1 MMVMNRFFVVLVLMC
16 SSVFTEYVSAQD
28 VQNSSTMNFT
38 GRIQNLGLVEMQG
51 DAIETNLLVRRARL
65 KFEGGAINPKF
76 QYKVELGLSNRDHGS
91 PIPQTQNSARM
102 ILDAV
107 VQYEIG
113 ANTHLW
119 FGQTKLPGNR
129 ERVISS
135 AKLQF
140 VDRSLLNSNYNI
152 DRDMG
157 LQLHQKFDLG
167 SMKAKAIVSVSQGEG
182 RNITSG
188 NDGGFDYTGRVELL
202 PLGSFTSKGDY
213 FGSDLKR
220 EEKPKLALGLSY
232 DCNDRASR
240 ARGNTGSFLS
250 QTRTLKTIFADL
262 MFKYKGFS
270 VMAEYA
276 IKSSDESSFF
286 LDETDGLEYH
296 FVTGSALNL
305 QAGYLLESDWE
316 VAARFTSVTSDT
328 PEYLLTQG
336 NVSMYTFG
344 FSKYIDGHNL
354 KVQSDFSMILE
365 GEMEESFLA
374 RLQFELSFN

>member
-1 MMVMNRFFVVLVLMC
+1 MIFMNRFFILFPVLC
-16 SSVFTEYVSAQD
+16 SLVFTDNVSAQI
-28 VQNSSTMNFT
+28 VQNSSTMKFT

-51 DAIETNLLVRRARL
+51 DAVETNLLVRRARL
-65 KFEGGAINPKF
+65 KFEGVAINPKF
-76 QYKVELGLSNRDHGS
+76 QYKVELGLTNRDHGS

-113 ANTHLW
+113 VNTHLW

-157 LQLHQKFDLG
+157 LQLHQKFGLG
-167 SMKAKAIVSVSQGEG
+167 TMKAKAIVSVSQGEG
-182 RNITSG
+182 RNITTG
-188 NDGGFDYTGRVELL
+188 NLGGFDYTGRLELL
-202 PLGSFTSKGDY
+202 PLGAFTSKGDY

-220 EEKPKLALGLSY
+220 EETPKLALGLSY
-232 DCNDRASR
+232 DYHDNASR

-250 QTRTLKTIFADL
+250 QTRTLSTIFADM

-276 IKSSDESSFF
+276 IKSSDESPVFADAS
-286 LDETDGLEYH
+286 GLEYH
-296 FVTGSALNL
+296 FVTGSALNI
-305 QAGYLLESDWE
+305 QAGYLLQSDWE
-316 VAARFTSVTSDT
+316 LAARFTSVT
-328 PEYLLTQG
+328 PEAVLPQED
-336 NVSMYTFG
+336 VSMYTLG
-344 FSKYIDGHNL
+344 ISKYIDGHNL

-365 GEMEESFLA
+365 GDMEQSYLA

>member
-1 MMVMNRFFVVLVLMC
+1 MNRFFAVLVVMC
-16 SSVFTEYVSAQD
+16 SSVFTDNVSAQI
-28 VQNSSTMNFT
+28 VQNSSTMKFT

-51 DAIETNLLVRRARL
+51 DAVETNLLVRRARL
-65 KFEGGAINPKF
+65 KFEGTAINPRF

-113 ANTHLW
+113 TNTHLW

-152 DRDMG
+152 DRDIG
-157 LQLHQKFDLG
+157 VQLHQKFDIG
-167 SMKAKAIVSVSQGEG
+167 SMIAKAIVSVSQGEG
-182 RNITSG
+182 RNITTG

-220 EEKPKLALGLSY
+220 EESPKLALGLSY
-232 DCNDRASR
+232 DYHDKASR

-250 QTRTLKTIFADL
+250 QTRTLSTIFADM
-262 MFKYKGFS
+262 MFKYKGLS

-276 IKSSDESSFF
+276 VKSSDESPVFVDAS
-286 LDETDGLEYH
+286 DGLEYH
-296 FVTGSALNL
+296 FVTGSAFNL
-305 QAGYLLESDWE
+305 QAGYLLPSDWE
-316 VAARFTSVTSDT
+316 VAARFTSVT
-328 PEYLLTQG
+328 PEDILAQED
-336 NVSMYTFG
+336 VSMYTLG
-344 FSKYIDGHNL
+344 ISKYIDGHNL
-354 KVQSDFSMILE
+354 KVQYDFSMILE
-365 GEMEESFLA
+365 GGMEESYLA

>member
-1 MMVMNRFFVVLVLMC
+1 MNRFFILFPVLC
-16 SSVFTEYVSAQD
+16 SLVFTDNVSAQI
-28 VQNSSTMNFT
+28 VQNSSTMKFT

-51 DAIETNLLVRRARL
+51 DAVETNLLVRRARL
-65 KFEGGAINPKF
+65 KFEGVAINPKF
-76 QYKVELGLSNRDHGS
+76 QYKVELGLTNRDHGS

-157 LQLHQKFDLG
+157 LQLHQKFG
-167 SMKAKAIVSVSQGEG
+167 IGTMKAKAIVSVSQGEG
-182 RNITSG
+182 RNITTG
-188 NDGGFDYTGRVELL
+188 NLGGFDYTGRLELL
-202 PLGSFTSKGDY
+202 PLGAFTSKGDY

-220 EEKPKLALGLSY
+220 EETPKLALGLSY
-232 DCNDRASR
+232 DYHDNASR

-250 QTRTLKTIFADL
+250 QTRTLSTIFADM

-276 IKSSDESSFF
+276 IKSSDESPVFV
-286 LDETDGLEYH
+286 DETNSQEYH
-296 FVTGSALNL
+296 FVTGSALNI
-305 QAGYLLESDWE
+305 QAGYLLQSDWE
-316 VAARFTSVTSDT
+316 LAARFTSVT
-328 PEYLLTQG
+328 PEAVLPQED
-336 NVSMYTFG
+336 VSMYTLG
-344 FSKYIDGHNL
+344 ISKYIDGHNL

-365 GEMEESFLA
+365 GDMEQSYLA

>member
-1 MMVMNRFFVVLVLMC
+1 MIFMNRFFILFPVLC
-16 SSVFTEYVSAQD
+16 SLVFTDNVSAQI
-28 VQNSSTMNFT
+28 VQNSSTMKFT

-51 DAIETNLLVRRARL
+51 DAVETNLLVRRARL
-65 KFEGGAINPKF
+65 KFEGVAINPKF
-76 QYKVELGLSNRDHGS
+76 QYKVELGLTNRDHGS

-113 ANTHLW
+113 VNTHLW

-157 LQLHQKFDLG
+157 LQLHQKFDVG
-167 SMKAKAIVSVSQGEG
+167 NMKAKAIVSISQGEG
-182 RNITSG
+182 RNITTG
-188 NDGGFDYTGRVELL
+188 NLGGFDYTGRLELL
-202 PLGSFTSKGDY
+202 PLGAFTSKGDY

-220 EEKPKLALGLSY
+220 EETPKLALGLSY
-232 DCNDRASR
+232 DYHDNASR

-250 QTRTLKTIFADL
+250 QTRTLSTIFADM
-262 MFKYKGFS
+262 MFKYNGFS

-276 IKSSDESSFF
+276 IKSSDGSSVFV
-286 LDETDGLEYH
+286 DETNSQEYH
-296 FVTGSALNL
+296 FVTGSALNI
-305 QAGYLLESDWE
+305 QAGYLLQSDWE
-316 VAARFTSVTSDT
+316 LAARFTSVT
-328 PEYLLTQG
+328 PEAVLPQED
-336 NVSMYTFG
+336 VSMYTLG
-344 FSKYIDGHNL
+344 ISKYIDGHNL

-365 GEMEESFLA
+365 GDMEQSYLA

>member
-1 MMVMNRFFVVLVLMC
+1 MIFMNRSFILFAVLC
-16 SSVFTEYVSAQD
+16 SLVFTDNVSAQI
-28 VQNSSTMNFT
+28 VQNSSTMKFT

-51 DAIETNLLVRRARL
+51 DEVETNLLVRRARL
-65 KFEGGAINPKF
+65 KFEGVAINPKF
-76 QYKVELGLSNRDHGS
+76 QYKVELGLTNRDHGS

-167 SMKAKAIVSVSQGEG
+167 TMRAKAIVSVSQGEG
-182 RNITSG
+182 RNITTG
-188 NDGGFDYTGRVELL
+188 NVGGFDYTGRLELL
-202 PLGSFTSKGDY
+202 PLGAFTSKGDY

-220 EEKPKLALGLSY
+220 EETPKLALGLSY
-232 DCNDRASR
+232 DYHDNASR

-250 QTRTLKTIFADL
+250 QTRTLSTIFADM

-276 IKSSDESSFF
+276 IKSSDESPVFVDAS
-286 LDETDGLEYH
+286 DLEHH
-296 FVTGSALNL
+296 FVTGSALNI
-305 QAGYLLESDWE
+305 QAGYLLQSDWE
-316 VAARFTSVTSDT
+316 LAARFTSVT
-328 PEYLLTQG
+328 PEAVLAQED
-336 NVSMYTFG
+336 VSMYTLG
-344 FSKYIDGHNL
+344 ISKYIDGHNL

-365 GEMEESFLA
+365 GEMEQSYLA

>member
-1 MMVMNRFFVVLVLMC
+1 MIFMNRFFILFPVLC
-16 SSVFTEYVSAQD
+16 SLVFTDNVSAQI
-28 VQNSSTMNFT
+28 VQNSSTMKFT

-51 DAIETNLLVRRARL
+51 DAVETNLLVRRARL
-65 KFEGGAINPKF
+65 KFEGVAINPKF
-76 QYKVELGLSNRDHGS
+76 QYKVELGLTNRDHGS

-113 ANTHLW
+113 VNTHLW

-157 LQLHQKFDLG
+157 LQLHQKFG
-167 SMKAKAIVSVSQGEG
+167 IGTMKAKAIVSVSQGEG
-182 RNITSG
+182 RNITTG
-188 NDGGFDYTGRVELL
+188 NLGGFDYTGRLELL
-202 PLGSFTSKGDY
+202 PLGAFTSKGDY

-220 EEKPKLALGLSY
+220 EETPKLALGLSY
-232 DCNDRASR
+232 DYHDNASK

-250 QTRTLKTIFADL
+250 QTRTLSTIFADM

-276 IKSSDESSFF
+276 IKSSDESPVFADAS
-286 LDETDGLEYH
+286 GLEYH
-296 FVTGSALNL
+296 FVTGSALNI
-305 QAGYLLESDWE
+305 QAGYLLQSDWE
-316 VAARFTSVTSDT
+316 LAARFTSVT
-328 PEYLLTQG
+328 PEAVLPQED
-336 NVSMYTFG
+336 VSMYTLG
-344 FSKYIDGHNL
+344 ISKYIDGHNL

-365 GEMEESFLA
+365 GDMEQSYLA

>member
-1 MMVMNRFFVVLVLMC
+1 MNRSFILFAVLC
-16 SSVFTEYVSAQD
+16 SLVFTDNVSAQI
-28 VQNSSTMNFT
+28 VQNSSTMKFT

-51 DAIETNLLVRRARL
+51 DEVETNLLVRRARL
-65 KFEGGAINPKF
+65 KFEGVAINPKF
-76 QYKVELGLSNRDHGS
+76 QYKVELGLTNRDHGS

-167 SMKAKAIVSVSQGEG
+167 TMRAKAIVSVSQGEG
-182 RNITSG
+182 RNITTG
-188 NDGGFDYTGRVELL
+188 NVGGFDYTGRLELL
-202 PLGSFTSKGDY
+202 PLGAFTSKGDY

-220 EEKPKLALGLSY
+220 EETPKLALGLSY
-232 DCNDRASR
+232 DYHDNASR

-250 QTRTLKTIFADL
+250 QTRTLSTIFADM

-276 IKSSDESSFF
+276 IKSSDESPVFVDAS
-286 LDETDGLEYH
+286 DLEYH
-296 FVTGSALNL
+296 FVTGSALNI
-305 QAGYLLESDWE
+305 QAGYLLQSDWE
-316 VAARFTSVTSDT
+316 LAARFTSVT
-328 PEYLLTQG
+328 PEVVLDQED
-336 NVSMYTFG
+336 VSMYTLG
-344 FSKYIDGHNL
+344 ISKYIDGHNL

-365 GEMEESFLA
+365 GEMEESYLA

>member
-1 MMVMNRFFVVLVLMC
+1 MNRSFILFAVLC
-16 SSVFTEYVSAQD
+16 SLVFTDNVSAQI
-28 VQNSSTMNFT
+28 VQNSSTMKFT

-51 DAIETNLLVRRARL
+51 DEVETNLLVRRARL
-65 KFEGGAINPKF
+65 KFEGVAINPKF
-76 QYKVELGLSNRDHGS
+76 QYKVELGLTNRDHGS

-167 SMKAKAIVSVSQGEG
+167 TMRAKAIVSVSQGEG
-182 RNITSG
+182 RNITTG
-188 NDGGFDYTGRVELL
+188 NVGGFDYTGRLELL
-202 PLGSFTSKGDY
+202 PLGAFTSKGDY

-220 EEKPKLALGLSY
+220 EETPKLALGLSY
-232 DCNDRASR
+232 DYHDNASR

-250 QTRTLKTIFADL
+250 QTRTLSTIFADM

-276 IKSSDESSFF
+276 IKSSDESPVFVDAS
-286 LDETDGLEYH
+286 DLEHH
-296 FVTGSALNL
+296 FVTGSALNI
-305 QAGYLLESDWE
+305 QAGYLLQSDWE
-316 VAARFTSVTSDT
+316 LAARFTSVT
-328 PEYLLTQG
+328 PEAVLAQED
-336 NVSMYTFG
+336 VSMYTLG
-344 FSKYIDGHNL
+344 ISKYIDGHNL

-365 GEMEESFLA
+365 GEMEQSYLA

>member
-1 MMVMNRFFVVLVLMC
+1 MIFMNRSFILFAVLC
-16 SSVFTEYVSAQD
+16 SLVFTDNVSAQI
-28 VQNSSTMNFT
+28 VQNSSTMKFT

-51 DAIETNLLVRRARL
+51 DAVETNLLVRRARL
-65 KFEGGAINPKF
+65 KFEGVAINPKF
-76 QYKVELGLSNRDHGS
+76 QYKVELGLTNRDHGS

-167 SMKAKAIVSVSQGEG
+167 TMRAKAIVSVSQGEG
-182 RNITSG
+182 RNITTG
-188 NDGGFDYTGRVELL
+188 NVGGFDYTGRLELL
-202 PLGSFTSKGDY
+202 PLGAFTSKGDY

-220 EEKPKLALGLSY
+220 EETPKLALGLSY
-232 DCNDRASR
+232 DYHDNASR

-250 QTRTLKTIFADL
+250 QTRTLSTIFADM

-276 IKSSDESSFF
+276 VKSSDESPVFVDAS
-286 LDETDGLEYH
+286 DLEYH
-296 FVTGSALNL
+296 FVTGSALNI
-305 QAGYLLESDWE
+305 QAGYLLQSDWE
-316 VAARFTSVTSDT
+316 LAARFTSVT
-328 PEYLLTQG
+328 PEAVLAQED
-336 NVSMYTFG
+336 VSMYTLG
-344 FSKYIDGHNL
+344 ISKYIDGHNL

-365 GEMEESFLA
+365 GEMEQSYLA

>member
-1 MMVMNRFFVVLVLMC
+1 MNRFFIVLVILFY
-16 SSVFTEYVSAQD
+16 SVFTETLSAQTA
-28 VQNSSTMNFT
+28 QTAQTTSTMNFT

-51 DAIETNLLVRRARL
+51 SEIETNLLVRRARL
-65 KFEGGAINPKF
+65 KFEGVAISPKF
-76 QYKVELGLSNRDHGS
+76 QYKVELGLTNRDHGS
-91 PIPQTQNSARM
+91 PIPQTKNSARM

-107 VQYEIG
+107 VKYEIC

-157 LQLHQKFDLG
+157 FQLHQKFDVG
-167 SMKAKAIVSVSQGEG
+167 NMVAKAIVSISQGEG
-182 RNITSG
+182 RNITTG

-202 PLGSFTSKGDY
+202 PFGAFSSKGDY

-220 EEKPKLALGLSY
+220 EAEPKLALGLTY
-232 DCNDRASR
+232 DYNDQASR
-240 ARGNTGSFLS
+240 ERGNTGSFLS
-250 QTRTLKTIFADL
+250 QTRTLSTIFADM
-262 MFKYKGFS
+262 MFKYNGFS

-276 IKSSDESSFF
+276 IKSSDESPVFV
-286 LDETDGLEYH
+286 DEVDGLEYN
-296 FVTGSALNL
+296 FTTGSALNFQL
-305 QAGYLLESDWE
+305 GYLLQSDWE
-316 VAARFTSVTSDT
+316 LAARYTSVT
-328 PEYLLTQG
+328 PEYIQAEDD
-336 NVSMYTFG
+336 VSMYTLG
-344 FSKYIDGHNL
+344 ISKYIDGHNL
-354 KVQSDFSMILE
+354 KVQSDFSMVLE
-365 GEMEESFLA
+365 GQMEETYLA

>member
-1 MMVMNRFFVVLVLMC
+1 MIFMNRSFILFAVLC
-16 SSVFTEYVSAQD
+16 SLVFTDNVSAQI
-28 VQNSSTMNFT
+28 VQNSSTMKFT

-51 DAIETNLLVRRARL
+51 DAVETNLLVRRARL
-65 KFEGGAINPKF
+65 KFEGVAINPKF
-76 QYKVELGLSNRDHGS
+76 QYKVELGLTNRDHGS

-140 VDRSLLNSNYNI
+140 VDRSLLNSTYNI

-157 LQLHQKFDLG
+157 FQLHQKFDIG
-167 SMKAKAIVSVSQGEG
+167 TMRAKAIVSVSQGEG
-182 RNITSG
+182 RNITTG
-188 NDGGFDYTGRVELL
+188 NVGGFDYTGRLELL
-202 PLGSFTSKGDY
+202 PLGAFTSKGDY

-220 EEKPKLALGLSY
+220 EETPKLALGLSY
-232 DCNDRASR
+232 DYHDNASR

-250 QTRTLKTIFADL
+250 QTRTLSTIFADM

-276 IKSSDESSFF
+276 IKSSDESPVFVDAS
-286 LDETDGLEYH
+286 DLEYH
-296 FVTGSALNL
+296 FVTGSALNI
-305 QAGYLLESDWE
+305 QAGYLLQSDWE
-316 VAARFTSVTSDT
+316 LAARFTSVT
-328 PEYLLTQG
+328 PEVVLDQED
-336 NVSMYTFG
+336 VSMYTLG
-344 FSKYIDGHNL
+344 ISKYIDGHNL

-365 GEMEESFLA
+365 GEMEESYLA

>member
-1 MMVMNRFFVVLVLMC
+1 MIRFFILLVVMC
-16 SSVFTEYVSAQD
+16 SLVFTDNVSAQI
-28 VQNSSTMNFT
+28 VQNSSTMKFT
-38 GRIQNLGLVEMQG
+38 GRIQNLGLVKMQG
-51 DAIETNLLVRRARL
+51 DAVETNLLVRRARL
-65 KFEGGAINPKF
+65 KFEGVAINPKF

-157 LQLHQKFDLG
+157 FQLHQKFDIG
-167 SMKAKAIVSVSQGEG
+167 SMIAKAIVSVSQGEG
-182 RNITSG
+182 RNITTG
-188 NDGGFDYTGRVELL
+188 NEGGFDYTGRLELL
-202 PLGSFTSKGDY
+202 PLGAFTSKGDY

-220 EEKPKLALGLSY
+220 EETPKLALGLSY
-232 DCNDRASR
+232 DYHDNASR

-250 QTRTLKTIFADL
+250 QTRTLSTIFADAML
-262 MFKYKGFS
+262 KYKGFS

-276 IKSSDESSFF
+276 IKSSDESPVFVDAS
-286 LDETDGLEYH
+286 DGQEYH

-305 QAGYLLESDWE
+305 QAGYLLQSDWE
-316 VAARFTSVTSDT
+316 LAARFTSVT
-328 PEYLLTQG
+328 PEDILAQDD
-336 NVSMYTFG
+336 VSMYTLG
-344 FSKYIDGHNL
+344 ISKYIDGHNL

-365 GEMEESFLA
+365 DGMEETTLA

>member
-1 MMVMNRFFVVLVLMC
+1 MIFMNRSFILFAVLC
-16 SSVFTEYVSAQD
+16 SLVFTDNVSAQI
-28 VQNSSTMNFT
+28 VQNSSTMKFT

-51 DAIETNLLVRRARL
+51 DEVETNLLVRRARL
-65 KFEGGAINPKF
+65 KFEGVAINPKF
-76 QYKVELGLSNRDHGS
+76 QYKVELGLTNRDHGS

-167 SMKAKAIVSVSQGEG
+167 TMRAKAIVSVSQGEG
-182 RNITSG
+182 RNITTG
-188 NDGGFDYTGRVELL
+188 NVGGFDYTGRLELL
-202 PLGSFTSKGDY
+202 PLGAFTSKGDY

-220 EEKPKLALGLSY
+220 EETPKLALGLSY
-232 DCNDRASR
+232 DYHDNASR

-250 QTRTLKTIFADL
+250 QTRTLSTIFADM

-276 IKSSDESSFF
+276 IKSSDESPVFVDAS
-286 LDETDGLEYH
+286 DLEYH
-296 FVTGSALNL
+296 FVTGSALNI
-305 QAGYLLESDWE
+305 QAGYLLQSDWE
-316 VAARFTSVTSDT
+316 LAARFTSVT
-328 PEYLLTQG
+328 PEAVLAQED
-336 NVSMYTFG
+336 VSMYTLG
-344 FSKYIDGHNL
+344 ISKYIDGHNL

-365 GEMEESFLA
+365 GEMEQSYLA

>member
-1 MMVMNRFFVVLVLMC
+1 MIFMNRFFILFAVLC
-16 SSVFTEYVSAQD
+16 SLVFTDNVSAQI
-28 VQNSSTMNFT
+28 VQNSSTMKFT

-51 DAIETNLLVRRARL
+51 DAVETNLLVRRARL
-65 KFEGGAINPKF
+65 KFEGVAINPKF
-76 QYKVELGLSNRDHGS
+76 QYKVELGLTNRDHGS

-167 SMKAKAIVSVSQGEG
+167 TMRAKAIVSVSQGEG
-182 RNITSG
+182 RNITTG
-188 NDGGFDYTGRVELL
+188 NVGGFDYTGRLELL
-202 PLGSFTSKGDY
+202 PLGAFTSKGDY

-220 EEKPKLALGLSY
+220 EETPKLALGLSY
-232 DCNDRASR
+232 DYHDNASR

-250 QTRTLKTIFADL
+250 QTRTLSTIFADM
-262 MFKYKGFS
+262 MFKYNGFS

-276 IKSSDESSFF
+276 IKSSDESPVFVDAS
-286 LDETDGLEYH
+286 DLEHH
-296 FVTGSALNL
+296 FVTGSALNI
-305 QAGYLLESDWE
+305 QAGYLLQSDWE
-316 VAARFTSVTSDT
+316 LAARFTSVT
-328 PEYLLTQG
+328 PEAVLAQED
-336 NVSMYTFG
+336 VSMYTLG
-344 FSKYIDGHNL
+344 ISKYIDGHNL

-365 GEMEESFLA
+365 GEMEQSYLA

>member
-1 MMVMNRFFVVLVLMC
+1 MIFMNRSFILFAVLC
-16 SSVFTEYVSAQD
+16 SLVFTDNVSAQI
-28 VQNSSTMNFT
+28 VQNSSTMKFT

-51 DAIETNLLVRRARL
+51 DAVETNLLVRRARL
-65 KFEGGAINPKF
+65 KFEGVAINPKF
-76 QYKVELGLSNRDHGS
+76 QYKVELGLTNRDHGS

-167 SMKAKAIVSVSQGEG
+167 TMRAKAIVSVSQGEG
-182 RNITSG
+182 RNITTG
-188 NDGGFDYTGRVELL
+188 NVGGFDYTGRLELL
-202 PLGSFTSKGDY
+202 PLGAFTSKGDY

-220 EEKPKLALGLSY
+220 EETPKLALGLSY
-232 DCNDRASR
+232 DYHDNASR

-250 QTRTLKTIFADL
+250 QTRTLSTIFADM
-262 MFKYKGFS
+262 MFKYNGFS

-276 IKSSDESSFF
+276 IKSSDESPVFVDAS
-286 LDETDGLEYH
+286 DQEYH
-296 FVTGSALNL
+296 FVTGSALNI
-305 QAGYLLESDWE
+305 QAGYLLQSDWE
-316 VAARFTSVTSDT
+316 LAARFTSVT
-328 PEYLLTQG
+328 PEAVLAQED
-336 NVSMYTFG
+336 VSMYTLG
-344 FSKYIDGHNL
+344 ISKYIDGHNL

-365 GEMEESFLA
+365 GDMEQSYLA

>member
-1 MMVMNRFFVVLVLMC
+1 MNRFFILFPVLC
-16 SSVFTEYVSAQD
+16 SLVFTDNVSAQI
-28 VQNSSTMNFT
+28 VQNSSTMKFT

-51 DAIETNLLVRRARL
+51 DAVETNLLVRRARL
-65 KFEGGAINPKF
+65 KFEGVAINPKF
-76 QYKVELGLSNRDHGS
+76 QYKVELGLTNRDHGS

-113 ANTHLW
+113 VNTHLW

-157 LQLHQKFDLG
+157 LQLHQKFG
-167 SMKAKAIVSVSQGEG
+167 IGTMKAKAIVSVSQGEG
-182 RNITSG
+182 RNITTG
-188 NDGGFDYTGRVELL
+188 NLGGFDYTGRLELL
-202 PLGSFTSKGDY
+202 PLGAFTSKGDY

-220 EEKPKLALGLSY
+220 EETPKLALGLSY
-232 DCNDRASR
+232 DYHDNASR

-250 QTRTLKTIFADL
+250 QTRTLSTIFADM

-276 IKSSDESSFF
+276 IKSSDESPVFV
-286 LDETDGLEYH
+286 DETNSQEYH
-296 FVTGSALNL
+296 FVTGSALNI
-305 QAGYLLESDWE
+305 QAGYLLQSDWE
-316 VAARFTSVTSDT
+316 LAARFTSVT
-328 PEYLLTQG
+328 PEAVLPQED
-336 NVSMYTFG
+336 VSMYTLG
-344 FSKYIDGHNL
+344 ISKYIDGHNL

-365 GEMEESFLA
+365 GDMEQSYLA

>member
-1 MMVMNRFFVVLVLMC
+1 MIFMNRSFILFAVLC
-16 SSVFTEYVSAQD
+16 SLVFTDNVSAQI
-28 VQNSSTMNFT
+28 VQNSSTMKFT

-51 DAIETNLLVRRARL
+51 DAVETNLLVRRARL
-65 KFEGGAINPKF
+65 KFEGVAINPKF
-76 QYKVELGLSNRDHGS
+76 QYKVELGLTNRDHGS

-167 SMKAKAIVSVSQGEG
+167 TMRAKAIVSVSQGEG
-182 RNITSG
+182 RNITTG
-188 NDGGFDYTGRVELL
+188 NVGGFDYTGRLELL
-202 PLGSFTSKGDY
+202 PLGAFTSKGDY

-220 EEKPKLALGLSY
+220 EETPKLALGLSY
-232 DCNDRASR
+232 DYHDNASR

-250 QTRTLKTIFADL
+250 QTRTLSTIFADM

-276 IKSSDESSFF
+276 VKSSDESPVFV
-286 LDETDGLEYH
+286 DAPDQEYH
-296 FVTGSALNL
+296 FVTGSALNI
-305 QAGYLLESDWE
+305 QAGYLLQSDWE
-316 VAARFTSVTSDT
+316 LAARFTSVT
-328 PEYLLTQG
+328 PEAVLAQED
-336 NVSMYTFG
+336 VSMYTLG
-344 FSKYIDGHNL
+344 ISKYIDGHNL

-365 GEMEESFLA
+365 GEMEQSYLA

>member
-1 MMVMNRFFVVLVLMC
+1 MIFMNRSFILFAVLC
-16 SSVFTEYVSAQD
+16 SLVFTDNVSAQI
-28 VQNSSTMNFT
+28 VQNSSTMKFT

-51 DAIETNLLVRRARL
+51 DAVETNLLVRRARL
-65 KFEGGAINPKF
+65 KFEGVAINPKF
-76 QYKVELGLSNRDHGS
+76 QYKVELGLTNRDHGS

-167 SMKAKAIVSVSQGEG
+167 TMRAKAIVSVSQGEG
-182 RNITSG
+182 RNITTG
-188 NDGGFDYTGRVELL
+188 NVGGFDYTGRLELL
-202 PLGSFTSKGDY
+202 PLGAFTSKGDY

-220 EEKPKLALGLSY
+220 EETPKLALGLSY
-232 DCNDRASR
+232 DYHDNASR

-250 QTRTLKTIFADL
+250 QTRTLSTIFADM
-262 MFKYKGFS
+262 MFKYNGFS

-276 IKSSDESSFF
+276 IKSSDESPVFVDAS
-286 LDETDGLEYH
+286 DQEYH
-296 FVTGSALNL
+296 FVTGSALNI
-305 QAGYLLESDWE
+305 QAGYLLQSDWE
-316 VAARFTSVTSDT
+316 LAARFTSVT
-328 PEYLLTQG
+328 PEAVLAQED
-336 NVSMYTFG
+336 VSMYTLG
-344 FSKYIDGHNL
+344 ISKYIDGHNL

-365 GEMEESFLA
+365 GEMEQSYLA

>member
-1 MMVMNRFFVVLVLMC
+1 MNRSFILFAVLC
-16 SSVFTEYVSAQD
+16 SLVFTDNVSAQI
-28 VQNSSTMNFT
+28 VQNSSTMKFT

-51 DAIETNLLVRRARL
+51 DEVETNLLVRRARL
-65 KFEGGAINPKF
+65 KFEGVAINPKF
-76 QYKVELGLSNRDHGS
+76 QYKVELGLTNRDHGS

-167 SMKAKAIVSVSQGEG
+167 TMRAKAIVSVSQGEG
-182 RNITSG
+182 RNITTG
-188 NDGGFDYTGRVELL
+188 NVGGFDYTGRLELL
-202 PLGSFTSKGDY
+202 PLGAFTSKGDY

-220 EEKPKLALGLSY
+220 EETPKLALGLSY
-232 DCNDRASR
+232 DYHDNASR

-250 QTRTLKTIFADL
+250 QTRTLSTIFADM
-262 MFKYKGFS
+262 MFKYNGFS

-276 IKSSDESSFF
+276 IKSSDESPVFVDAS
-286 LDETDGLEYH
+286 DLEHH
-296 FVTGSALNL
+296 FVTGSALNI
-305 QAGYLLESDWE
+305 QAGYLLQSDWE
-316 VAARFTSVTSDT
+316 LAARFTSVT
-328 PEYLLTQG
+328 PEAVLAQED
-336 NVSMYTFG
+336 VSMYTLG
-344 FSKYIDGHNL
+344 ISKYIDGHNL

-365 GEMEESFLA
+365 GDMEQSYLA

>member
-1 MMVMNRFFVVLVLMC
+1 MIFMNRSFILFAVLC
-16 SSVFTEYVSAQD
+16 SLVFTDNVSAQI
-28 VQNSSTMNFT
+28 VQNSSTMKFT

-51 DAIETNLLVRRARL
+51 DAVETNLLVRRARL
-65 KFEGGAINPKF
+65 KFEGVAINPKF
-76 QYKVELGLSNRDHGS
+76 QYKVELGLTNRDHGS

-167 SMKAKAIVSVSQGEG
+167 TMRAKAIVSVSQGEG
-182 RNITSG
+182 RNITTG
-188 NDGGFDYTGRVELL
+188 NVGGFDYTGRLELL
-202 PLGSFTSKGDY
+202 PLGAFTSKGDY

-220 EEKPKLALGLSY
+220 EETPKLALGLSY
-232 DCNDRASR
+232 DYHDNASR

-250 QTRTLKTIFADL
+250 QTRTLSTIFADM

-276 IKSSDESSFF
+276 VKSSDESPVFVDAS
-286 LDETDGLEYH
+286 DLEHH
-296 FVTGSALNL
+296 FVTGSALNI
-305 QAGYLLESDWE
+305 QAGYLLQSDWE
-316 VAARFTSVTSDT
+316 LAARFTSVT
-328 PEYLLTQG
+328 PEAVLAQED
-336 NVSMYTFG
+336 VSMYTLG
-344 FSKYIDGHNL
+344 ISKYIDGHNL

-365 GEMEESFLA
+365 GEMEQSYLA

>member
-1 MMVMNRFFVVLVLMC
+1 MNRSFILFAVLC
-16 SSVFTEYVSAQD
+16 SLVFTDNVSAQI
-28 VQNSSTMNFT
+28 VQNSSTMKFT

-51 DAIETNLLVRRARL
+51 DAVETNLLVRRARL
-65 KFEGGAINPKF
+65 KFEGVAINPKF
-76 QYKVELGLSNRDHGS
+76 QYKVELGLTNRDHGS

-167 SMKAKAIVSVSQGEG
+167 TMRAKAIVSVSQGEG
-182 RNITSG
+182 RNITTG
-188 NDGGFDYTGRVELL
+188 NVGGFDYTGRLELL
-202 PLGSFTSKGDY
+202 PLGAFTSKGDY

-220 EEKPKLALGLSY
+220 EETPKLALGLSY
-232 DCNDRASR
+232 DYHDNASR
-240 ARGNTGSFLS
+240 SRGNTGSFLS
-250 QTRTLKTIFADL
+250 QTRTLSTIFADM

-276 IKSSDESSFF
+276 IKSSDESPVFVDAS
-286 LDETDGLEYH
+286 DLEYH
-296 FVTGSALNL
+296 FVTGSALNI
-305 QAGYLLESDWE
+305 QAGYLLQSDWE
-316 VAARFTSVTSDT
+316 LAARFTSVT
-328 PEYLLTQG
+328 PEAVLAQED
-336 NVSMYTFG
+336 VSMYTLG
-344 FSKYIDGHNL
+344 ISKYIDGHNL

-365 GEMEESFLA
+365 GEMEQSYLA

>member
-1 MMVMNRFFVVLVLMC
+1 MIFMNRSFILFAVLC
-16 SSVFTEYVSAQD
+16 SLVFTDNVSAQI
-28 VQNSSTMNFT
+28 VQNSSTMKFT

-51 DAIETNLLVRRARL
+51 DAVETNLLVRRARL
-65 KFEGGAINPKF
+65 KFEGVAINPKF
-76 QYKVELGLSNRDHGS
+76 QYKVELGLTNRDHGS

-167 SMKAKAIVSVSQGEG
+167 TMRAKAIVSVSQGEG
-182 RNITSG
+182 RNITTG
-188 NDGGFDYTGRVELL
+188 NVGGFDYTGRLELL
-202 PLGSFTSKGDY
+202 PLGAFTSKGDY

-220 EEKPKLALGLSY
+220 EETPKLALGLSY
-232 DCNDRASR
+232 DYHDNASR
-240 ARGNTGSFLS
+240 SRGNTGSFLS
-250 QTRTLKTIFADL
+250 QTRTLSTIFADM

-276 IKSSDESSFF
+276 IKSSDESPVFVDAS
-286 LDETDGLEYH
+286 DLEHH
-296 FVTGSALNL
+296 FVTGSALNI
-305 QAGYLLESDWE
+305 QAGYLLQSDWE
-316 VAARFTSVTSDT
+316 LAARFTSVT
-328 PEYLLTQG
+328 PEAVLAQED
-336 NVSMYTFG
+336 VSMYTLG
-344 FSKYIDGHNL
+344 ISKYIDGHNL

-365 GEMEESFLA
+365 GEMEQSYLA

>member
-1 MMVMNRFFVVLVLMC
+1 MIFMNRSFILFAVLC
-16 SSVFTEYVSAQD
+16 SLVFTDNVSAQI
-28 VQNSSTMNFT
+28 VQNSSTMKFT

-51 DAIETNLLVRRARL
+51 DAVETNLLVRRARL
-65 KFEGGAINPKF
+65 KFEGVAINPKF
-76 QYKVELGLSNRDHGS
+76 QYKVELGLTNRDHGS

-167 SMKAKAIVSVSQGEG
+167 TMKAKAIVSVSQGEG
-182 RNITSG
+182 RNITTG
-188 NDGGFDYTGRVELL
+188 NVGGFDYTGRLELL
-202 PLGSFTSKGDY
+202 PLGAFTSKGDY

-220 EEKPKLALGLSY
+220 EETPKLALGLSY
-232 DCNDRASR
+232 DYHDNASR
-240 ARGNTGSFLS
+240 SRGNTGSFLS
-250 QTRTLKTIFADL
+250 QTRTLSTIFADM

-276 IKSSDESSFF
+276 IKSSDESPVFVDAS
-286 LDETDGLEYH
+286 DLEYH
-296 FVTGSALNL
+296 FVTGSALNI
-305 QAGYLLESDWE
+305 QAGYLLQSDWE
-316 VAARFTSVTSDT
+316 LAARFTSVT
-328 PEYLLTQG
+328 PEVVLDQED
-336 NVSMYTFG
+336 VSMYTLG
-344 FSKYIDGHNL
+344 ISKYIDGHNL

-365 GEMEESFLA
+365 GEMEESYLA

>member
-1 MMVMNRFFVVLVLMC
+1 MIFMNRSFILFAVLC
-16 SSVFTEYVSAQD
+16 SLVFTDNVSAQI
-28 VQNSSTMNFT
+28 VQNSSTMKFT

-51 DAIETNLLVRRARL
+51 DAVETNLLVRRARL
-65 KFEGGAINPKF
+65 KFEGVAINPKF
-76 QYKVELGLSNRDHGS
+76 QYKVELGLTNRDHGS

-167 SMKAKAIVSVSQGEG
+167 TMRAKAIVSVSQGEG
-182 RNITSG
+182 RNITTG
-188 NDGGFDYTGRVELL
+188 NVGGFDYTGRLELL
-202 PLGSFTSKGDY
+202 PLGAFTSKGDY

-220 EEKPKLALGLSY
+220 EETPKLALGLSY
-232 DCNDRASR
+232 DYHDNASR

-250 QTRTLKTIFADL
+250 QTRTLSTIFADM

-276 IKSSDESSFF
+276 VKSSDESPVFVDAS
-286 LDETDGLEYH
+286 DQEYH
-296 FVTGSALNL
+296 FVTGSALNI
-305 QAGYLLESDWE
+305 QAGYLLQSDWE
-316 VAARFTSVTSDT
+316 LAARFTSVT
-328 PEYLLTQG
+328 PEAVLAQED
-336 NVSMYTFG
+336 VSMYTLG
-344 FSKYIDGHNL
+344 ISKYIDGHNL

-365 GEMEESFLA
+365 GEMEQSYLA

>member
-1 MMVMNRFFVVLVLMC
+1 MIRFFILLVVMC
-16 SSVFTEYVSAQD
+16 SLVFTDNVSAQI
-28 VQNSSTMNFT
+28 VQNSSTMKFT
-38 GRIQNLGLVEMQG
+38 GRIQNLGLVKMQG
-51 DAIETNLLVRRARL
+51 DAVETNLLVRRARL
-65 KFEGGAINPKF
+65 KFEGVAITPKF
-76 QYKVELGLSNRDHGS
+76 QYKVELGLTNRDHGS

-157 LQLHQKFDLG
+157 LQLHQKFDIG
-167 SMKAKAIVSVSQGEG
+167 TMRAKAIVSVSQGEG
-182 RNITSG
+182 RNITTG
-188 NDGGFDYTGRVELL
+188 NVGGFDYTGRVELL
-202 PLGSFTSKGDY
+202 PWGAFTSKGDY

-220 EEKPKLALGLSY
+220 EETPKLALGLSY
-232 DCNDRASR
+232 DYHDNASR

-250 QTRTLKTIFADL
+250 QTRTLSTIFADAML
-262 MFKYKGFS
+262 KYKGFS

-276 IKSSDESSFF
+276 IKSSDESPVFVDAS
-286 LDETDGLEYH
+286 DGQEYH
-296 FVTGSALNL
+296 FVTGSALNI
-305 QAGYLLESDWE
+305 QAGYLLQSDWE
-316 VAARFTSVTSDT
+316 LAARFTSVT
-328 PEYLLTQG
+328 PEDILAQDD
-336 NVSMYTFG
+336 VSMYTLG
-344 FSKYIDGHNL
+344 ISKYIDGHNL

-365 GEMEESFLA
+365 GELEDSYLV

>member
-1 MMVMNRFFVVLVLMC
+1 MNRFFVVLIIMC
-16 SSVFTEYVSAQD
+16 SSVFTDNLSAQI
-28 VQNSSTMNFT
+28 VQNLSTMKFT

-51 DAIETNLLVRRARL
+51 DAVETNLLVRRARL
-65 KFEGGAINPKF
+65 KFEGVAINPKF
-76 QYKVELGLSNRDHGS
+76 EYKVELGLTNRDHGS
-91 PIPQTQNSARM
+91 PIPQTKNSARI
-102 ILDAV
+102 ILDAFV
-107 VQYEIG
+107 KYEIAG
-113 ANTHLW
+113 NTHLW

-157 LQLHQKFDLG
+157 VQLHQKFDIG
-167 SMKAKAIVSVSQGEG
+167 NIKAKAIVSISQGEG
-182 RNITSG
+182 RNITTG

-213 FGSDLKR
+213 FGSDIKR

-232 DCNDRASR
+232 DYHDNASR
-240 ARGNTGSFLS
+240 AKGNTGSFLS
-250 QTRTLKTIFADL
+250 QTRTLSTIFADI

-276 IKSSDESSFF
+276 VKSSDVSSVFI
-286 LDETDGLEYH
+286 DETDGLEYN
-296 FVTGSALNL
+296 FITGSALNI
-305 QAGYLLESDWE
+305 QAGYLLPSDWE
-316 VAARFTSVTSDT
+316 LAARFTSVTPELVA
-328 PEYLLTQG
+328 PEYVQAQDD
-336 NVSMYTFG
+336 VSMYTLG
-344 FSKYIDGHNL
+344 FSKYIDSHNL
-354 KVQSDFSMILE
+354 KVQSDFSMIRE
-365 GEMEESFLA
+365 GGMEESYLA

>member
-1 MMVMNRFFVVLVLMC
+1 MIFMNRSFILFAVLC
-16 SSVFTEYVSAQD
+16 SLVFTDNVSAQI
-28 VQNSSTMNFT
+28 VQNSSTMKFT

-51 DAIETNLLVRRARL
+51 DAVETNLLVRRARL
-65 KFEGGAINPKF
+65 KFEGVAINPKF
-76 QYKVELGLSNRDHGS
+76 QYKVELGLTNRDHGS

-157 LQLHQKFDLG
+157 FQLHQKFDLG
-167 SMKAKAIVSVSQGEG
+167 TMRAKAIVSVSQGEG
-182 RNITSG
+182 RNITTG
-188 NDGGFDYTGRVELL
+188 NVGGFDYTGRLELL
-202 PLGSFTSKGDY
+202 PLGAFTSKGDY

-220 EEKPKLALGLSY
+220 EETPKLALGLSY
-232 DCNDRASR
+232 DYHDNASR

-250 QTRTLKTIFADL
+250 QTRTLSTIFADM

-276 IKSSDESSFF
+276 VKSSDESPVFVDAS
-286 LDETDGLEYH
+286 DLEHH
-296 FVTGSALNL
+296 FVTGSALNI
-305 QAGYLLESDWE
+305 QAGYLLQSDWE
-316 VAARFTSVTSDT
+316 LAARFTSVT
-328 PEYLLTQG
+328 PEAVLAQED
-336 NVSMYTFG
+336 VSMYTLG
-344 FSKYIDGHNL
+344 ISKYIDGHNL

-365 GEMEESFLA
+365 GEMEQSYLA